1 MKIDRTEGTLP
12 INDLFNFKPM
22 NKQNIINTSFFSN
35 LKLYKSVYE
44 AGSMISLSNEKH
56 LKLVVRSIGWR
67 ILRTIFQTTKET
79 NRIRMMHNFAI
90 FIIKFNKNHGEI
102 MTTKYLKACQLA
114 IQKKI
119 AGQPFSSLREIEPNL
134 PLPRLSKSGLPVC
147 IKLSDRAS
155 IVRGSLT
162 VIRL

>member
-1 MKIDRTEGTLP
+1 MEKYNYKNSISR
-12 INDLFNFKPM
+12 
-22 NKQNIINTSFFSN
+22 SFFVN

-56 LKLVVRSIGWR
+56 LKLVLRDIGWR
-67 ILRTIFQTTKET
+67 ILQVITQNTKET
-79 NRIRMMHNFAI
+79 NRIRMMHNFAV
-90 FIIKFNKNHGEI
+90 FIIKFNKNHGDI

-119 AGQPFSSLREIEPNL
+119 AGQPLSSLREIEPNL

-155 IVRGSLT
+155 IANGSLT
-162 VIRL
+162 IIRL